1 MYFHDTELFAY
12 SEREITGDGFCSN
25 GVKLFSQMKPELDCI
40 TMTIGEES
48 GKARSSTKPK
58 FYPKICSL
66 SRKDSDVLERNYAK
80 SPITINS
87 YIAKYDK

>member
-58 FYPKICSL
+58 SYP
-66 SRKDSDVLERNYAK
+66 SRKDSDVLEGNYAQ

-87 YIAKYDK
+87 YTAEYDKLSVQ